1 MWLLISFDLPSTTP
15 EYRKIYRL
23 FVKELKNNGFLQ
35 LHESFFYRLCFS
47 PDNARNIKGNIM
59 KVCPEKGKLF
69 IGCVPSTL
77 SGCLMSVYNQESQK
91 IFDETSPISLF

>member
-1 MWLLISFDLPSTTP
+1 MWLFISFDLPSTTP

-59 KVCPEKGKLF
+59 EVCPEKGKLF
-69 IGCVPSTL
+69 IGCVPSNL
-77 SGCLMSVYNQESQK
+77 SADLTSVCNQETQK
-91 IFDETSPISLF
+91 IFNEMSSITLF